1 MKTLKVASLFSG
13 CGGMDLGFEGGI
25 TVPPDSL
32 GPADDFELKPNNRS
46 GYVTLRNLPFETV
59 FACDVYPKAKVAWE
73 SYFSKRRDI
82 QDAYHLASIVDIVK
96 EIKQGIRKR
105 LQGVDVVTGGFP
117 CNDFSLAGKRLGFKS
132 DKSHQG
138 NKKLLEDVD
147 DPTAENRGMLYY
159 WMREFI
165 SEVKPKVFYAE
176 NVKGL
181 VSLGDAK
188 EIIANDFSTIK
199 GAPYFILP
207 VRVLNATLYG
217 IPQTRERV
225 IFIGVKKTSLRSNV
239 LKHIEKYGTLPDEL
253 DLYPKQTHGPL
264 NSSLENIKNIV
275 SCAAAFSGLQEPH
288 ESQDLSQSSY
298 SKAKYMGKKVQGQSE
313 TLLFAPGPTIRAEHH
328 GNIEFRRL
336 SRERGGKNE
345 TELEIGLPERRL
357 TVRECARIQTFPD
370 DYEFVIPNRLS
381 ASDGYR
387 LIGNAVPPLL
397 AYRLAQRLEQVWDS
411 IFKKD

>member
-1 MKTLKVASLFSG
+1 MKKLKVASLFSG

-25 TVPPDSL
+25 RVAPKSL
-32 GPADDFELKPNNRS
+32 GPSDDYIANKSDKS
-46 GYVTLRNLPFETV
+46 GYITLRDLPFETV

-73 SYFSKRRDI
+73 SYFSKRRNV
-82 QDAYHLASIVDIVK
+82 QDVYQLESIVDIVK
-96 EIKQGIRKR
+96 EIKLGVRKR

-117 CNDFSLAGKRLGFKS
+117 CNDFSLAGNRLGFKS

-138 NKKLLEDVD
+138 NKKLLDNVD
-147 DPTAENRGMLYY
+147 DPTVENRGMLYY
-159 WMREFI
+159 WMREFV

-207 VRVLNATLYG
+207 VRVLNATHYG
-217 IPQTRERV
+217 VPQTRERV
-225 IFIGVKKTSLRSNV
+225 IFIGIKKTSLRSNV
-239 LKHIEKYGTLPDEL
+239 LNHVDKHGVLPEEL
-253 DLYPKQTHGPL
+253 DLYPKATHSNQT
-264 NSSLENIKNIV
+264 SSELGLKGIATCED
-275 SCAAAFSGLQEPH
+275 AFLGLDEPDA
-288 ESQDLSQSSY
+288 SKDLAQASY

-313 TLLFAPGPTIRAEHH
+313 TYLPSAGPTIRAEHH

-336 SRERGGKNE
+336 SLEHGGKNIN
-345 TELEIGLPERRL
+345 ELNAGLAERRL

-397 AYRLAQRLEQVWDS
+397 AYRLAQRLEQVWDEV
-411 IFKKD
+411 FKKS